1 MYEID
6 HVHVHVGYVY
16 KEVHV
21 NTLEKHSDSGHW
33 LFCGKMGGGNK
44 ELQVMLKDEV
54 IHVSTTPRAAPVTL
68 VLEKGRDSRLFCS
81 LSTP

>member
-1 MYEID
+1 MTRDIGFF
-6 HVHVHVGYVY
+6 VVRWG
-16 KEVHV
+16 
-21 NTLEKHSDSGHW
+21 S
-33 LFCGKMGGGNK
+33 GNK

-54 IHVSTTPRAAPVTL
+54 IHVSTTPRAALVTL